1 MALTNKER
9 KELRDAGL
17 VYYRRAQK
25 WMTPKEI
32 EEYEAAEEK
41 AEQMALYIGYAA
53 VFGILIFFLVMVSER
68 GY

>member
-9 KELRDAGL
+9 KELKDAGY

-25 WMTPKEI
+25 WMTPQEI
-32 EEYEAAEEK
+32 EEHEAAEER

-53 VFGILIFFLVMVSER
+53 VFGVFIFFLIMISDR